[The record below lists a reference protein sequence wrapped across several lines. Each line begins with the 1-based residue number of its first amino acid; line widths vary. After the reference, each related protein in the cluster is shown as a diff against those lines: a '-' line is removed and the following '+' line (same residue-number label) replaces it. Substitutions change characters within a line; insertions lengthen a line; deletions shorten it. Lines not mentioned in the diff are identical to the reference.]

1 MKEFFWAV
9 VAAYVFLYFYAAWL
23 YDGFSVYLAVS
34 LFIALVANIY
44 WLKRRKDKH
53 TKQVSET
60 AESAP
65 PIKVDTQPISLWRSP
80 LPYMGILIIAVV
92 LIVINL

>member
-34 LFIALVANIY
+34 LFVALIANIY
-44 WLKRRKDKH
+44 WLKKRKAKRAE
-53 TKQVSET
+53 QVP
-60 AESAP
+60 ESVASPP
-65 PIKVDTQPISLWRSP
+65 PIKVDTKPLSLWRSP
-80 LPYMGILIIAVV
+80 LPYMLIFVAVV
-92 LIVINL
+92 LFTAVKL

>member
-34 LFIALVANIY
+34 LFVALIAHIW
-44 WLKRRKDKH
+44 WLKKRKSKR
-53 TKQVSET
+53 QE
-60 AESAP
+60 AQEEAP
-65 PIKVDTQPISLWRSP
+65 IAPQPKPDTSPVSLWYSP
-80 LPYMGILIIAVV
+80 LPYMVILAVAA
-92 LIVINL
+92 IVGGVIL

>member
-34 LFIALVANIY
+34 LFIALILHVL
-44 WLKRRKDKH
+44 WLKKRKA
-53 TKQVSET
+53 KQQQSE
-60 AESAP
+60 EEKPQVAP
-65 PIKVDTQPISLWRSP
+65 PRPDTTPMSVWHSP
-80 LPYMGILIIAVV
+80 LPYMVILAIAAIMGGVF
-92 LIVINL
+92 L